1 MDTNI
6 KPRPRITP
14 DNQPFWDACRE
25 HRLLVHHCAA
35 CDTTFLPPSPVCPA
49 CLTLDPGWRTASGQG
64 CVSTFVEVHQRWF
77 PAFADDLPYNVAQ
90 IELDEGPRLTAN
102 LVDVAADDIA
112 VGMPVQVAFDDIDS
126 ELTLPRFR
134 PL

>member
-1 MDTNI
+1 MDTNS

-14 DNQPFWDACRE
+14 DNQPSWDACRE
-25 HRLLVHHCAA
+25 HELRVQHCDA
-35 CDTTFLPPSPVCPA
+35 CDTTFLPPAPVCPA
-49 CLTLDPGWRTASGQG
+49 CLTMDPGWRTASGRG

-102 LVDVAADDIA
+102 LIDVAADDIA
-112 VGMPVQVAFDDIDS
+112 VGMRVQVVFDDIDA

-134 PL
+134 PA